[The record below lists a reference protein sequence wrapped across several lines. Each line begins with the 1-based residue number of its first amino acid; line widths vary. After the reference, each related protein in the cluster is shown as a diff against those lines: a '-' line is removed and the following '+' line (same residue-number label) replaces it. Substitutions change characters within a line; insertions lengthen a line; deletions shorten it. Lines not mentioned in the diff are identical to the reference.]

1 MMHAFY
7 YISGNHF
14 TYCSFF
20 QTLNCVRRIAEVLIF
35 LQREGNA
42 RFIKWKMKFP
52 CRPLLVRCL
61 EQQASEMEMELE
73 KWRRYLKQARYE
85 FYEMNYFTNHQ
96 VLALRCKL
104 GKLKE
109 NGTEALSPYDRAQVM
124 ALLQSISES
133 DEHAVETIVQE
144 ATKSVNHDNDFIST
158 SVKPVHQIPLT
169 STETAIDSSVKKG
182 TTKHSSEVTDL
193 IDDHDPKKM
202 EALTN
207 LTVKYRYPKD
217 VVLKA
222 IKVLNTSDHYK
233 LLNLIKKHHHQ
244 TRRDESSEESEE
256 ESSDEEKKEDEE
268 GEICSGD
275 CQMFQ
280 NDGILKEISFMH
292 YVEFLKTL

>member
-1 MMHAFY
+1 M
-7 YISGNHF
+7 
-14 TYCSFF
+14 
-20 QTLNCVRRIAEVLIF
+20 RRIAEVLIF

-52 CRPLLVRCL
+52 CRPFLVRCL

-85 FYEMNYFTNHQ
+85 FYEMNYFTNDQ

-109 NGTEALSPYDRAQVM
+109 NGTKALSPYDRAQVM
-124 ALLQSISES
+124 ALLQSISCVVTET

-158 SVKPVHQIPLT
+158 SVKPVYQIELT
-169 STETAIDSSVKKG
+169 STETAIDSSEKKG

-222 IKVLNTSDHYK
+222 IKELNTSDHYK
-233 LLNLIKKHHHQ
+233 LLGWIKKHHHQ
-244 TRRDESSEESEE
+244 TIGDESSKEIEE
-256 ESSDEEKKEDEE
+256 ESSDEEEKEDEE
-268 GEICSGD
+268 GEISSSGD